1 MNDDCGQ
8 STFCCSKGRCVPG
21 SICYTGRKQA
31 FDHCEYGFE
40 CLSRCCWQGACSDVI
55 RCVETCS
62 TNQDCEVEHCCSFGY
77 CTGSMAICLNGMK
90 EDFDI
95 CDSGSECK
103 SDACVNSRC
112 ASNIGPVKNNLS
124 YMGGGIIVMMFFIIT
139 IATCYLSTS
148 RQQAP
153 GTTV

>member
-1 MNDDCGQ
+1 M
-8 STFCCSKGRCVPG
+8 
-21 SICYTGRKQA
+21 
-31 FDHCEYGFE
+31 
-40 CLSRCCWQGACSDVI
+40 I

-62 TNQDCEVEHCCSFGY
+62 TNQDCAVEHCCSFGY

-124 YMGGGIIVMMFFIIT
+124 YLGAGIIVVMGFLIT
-139 IATCYLSTS
+139 IVTCCLSKS
-148 RQQAP
+148 RQQSP
-153 GTTV
+153 GSTV